1 MKKIGD
7 LQTPFH
13 NAAKQDTKIAGDGV
27 ELSGGYDVKGG
38 DKATLGY
45 MPEVTTVN
53 VSGGPGVN
61 DHVTVG
67 KDVARPK
74 GSGLGQV

>member
-13 NAAKQDTKIAGDGV
+13 NSASQSTAVKGAGV
-27 ELSGGYDVKGG
+27 ELTGGYDVKGG
-38 DKATLGY
+38 DKSTPGQI
-45 MPEVTTVN
+45 PEVTTVH

-67 KDVARPK
+67 DVVARPK
-74 GSGLGQV
+74 GSGMGQV